1 MALSQK
7 DTEILDKI
15 NLSAR
20 QRLFLEEVWGKLET
34 DDKDSMGSIKTFFI
48 KITTPVVFLIMLAT
62 FADKDLMPFA
72 NIGAVGLLI
81 LHIFALAVMGVAAIG
96 AFLIRAGSEKKP
108 EMKVF
113 LLNRMWIS
121 FLPSKPSF
129 SKTFNII
136 VGWAAI
142 ISVIAAGFLTFGTM
156 ILVLKVGAMLC
167 IKAARVPILDVLN
180 QGARKYAD
188 ARVIS

>member
-34 DDKDSMGSIKTFFI
+34 DNKDSMGSIKTFFI
-48 KITTPVVFLIMLAT
+48 KTATPVVLLVMLAT
-62 FADKDLMPFA
+62 FANKDLMPLA
-72 NIGAVGLLI
+72 NIGAIALLV
-81 LHIFALAVMGVAAIG
+81 LQIFALAVTGVAAIA

-113 LLNRMWIS
+113 LVNRLWIS
-121 FLPSKPSF
+121 FLPNKPSLA
-129 SKTFNII
+129 KTLNYI
-136 VGWAAI
+136 VGWLA
-142 ISVIAAGFLTFGTM
+142 VIAVIAVGYLVIGAV
-156 ILVLKVGAMLC
+156 ILVVKVGAILC
-167 IKAARVPILDVLN
+167 LKAARVPILDILN
-180 QGARKYAD
+180 QGASKYTD
-188 ARVIS
+188 ARVVS